1 MSWLLSSTPARLVQ
15 RLRPIAGALALLG
28 LLLAPLAVRAQ
39 TSTPIPDGQ
48 LVRAPDGSLYVV
60 HEGKRFAVTAVAAS
74 EAAINALPRGE
85 PDPIALVPIFP
96 SAGGPPYLLKGG
108 PGRTLTDPF
117 WLNPG
122 LVILRATHTGTANF
136 ITGFVVTNEEEA
148 ETRCSPCPIIGF
160 NSIGVLAGNAVAG
173 NIEQD
178 EAGAFQLRVEASGA
192 WEIVVD
198 QPQPTEPLALPQI
211 FSGVGE
217 PHVTPFFQARS
228 GPLRFT
234 TTFEGKRGQWA
245 NAIVEVLDA
254 SGARAF
260 RVDVEPQE
268 GSNTEAFEQVVPAG
282 AYLLYIHNFFPEV
295 KWTIRVEQ

>member
-1 MSWLLSSTPARLVQ
+1 MSRLPSSPPARLGQ
-15 RLRPIAGALALLG
+15 RLRPLAVAFALLG
-28 LLLAPLAVRAQ
+28 LLLLPVAVRAQ
-39 TSTPIPDGQ
+39 TPTPIPDGQ

-74 EAAINALPRGE
+74 EAAITALPRGE

-96 SAGGPPYLLKGG
+96 SAGGPPYQLKGG

-148 ETRCSPCPIIGF
+148 KTRCSPCPIIGF
-160 NSIGVLAGNAVAG
+160 NAIGVLPGNAVAG

-198 QPQPTEPLALPQI
+198 QPQPTEPLALPQT

-217 PHVTPFFQARS
+217 YHVTPFFHARG

-234 TTFEGKRGQWA
+234 TTFDGERERWA

-254 SGARAF
+254 SGALAF
-260 RVDVEPQE
+260 RVDVEPRE
-268 GSNTEAFEQVVPAG
+268 GSNTETFEQVVPEG
-282 AYLLYIHNFFPEV
+282 DYLLYIHNFFSEI
-295 KWTIRVEQ
+295 KWTIKVEQ